1 MLSTCRN
8 VARFQHDF
16 KFDGFEDGTL
26 QRKARRST
34 WHKSNAHVCSH
45 FGVTPL
51 LCSLLLNSKFT
62 REHGTLIL
70 HEPSAEE
77 TSRLI
82 LLLED
87 GQKCHSLRKADYV
100 PYGRMLSHHLGAFP
114 DLSRKSCLLSSLG
127 VRLQFHERYAR
138 LVEQSVIGSKRT
150 AVTLRVQF
158 DCVVSLP

>member
-51 LCSLLLNSKFT
+51 LCSLLLNSKLT

-70 HEPSAEE
+70 HYCTLGGRDFKVNLTLGGP
-77 TSRLI
+77 T
-82 LLLED
+82 
-87 GQKCHSLRKADYV
+87 KMSL
-100 PYGRMLSHHLGAFP
+100 F
-114 DLSRKSCLLSSLG
+114 
-127 VRLQFHERYAR
+127 
-138 LVEQSVIGSKRT
+138 T
-150 AVTLRVQF
+150 
-158 DCVVSLP
+158 